1 MTDVCVALDI
11 EATGMEPGRDE
22 IIEIGAVK
30 FRGARVIDRFES
42 LVRPSS
48 QITLSIQS
56 LTGLSNDD
64 LRRAPLFPL
73 VAPRLRDF
81 VGQAPIVGQS
91 VNMDLAML
99 EAAGLRFPNT
109 RYDTFELATVLL
121 PELPAYNLATV
132 AAALGVDVPSSH
144 RAVVDAETTQAVF
157 NRLVERADRF
167 DDATLERLITVA
179 SAGGG
184 LVAAGALVVIAT
196 PVAPLVYVGLVLIG
210 VGCAP
215 IVPTAFSAAGR
226 LPGLAS
232 GTGISL
238 VGFALRLGLT
248 LNSPLMG
255 AVAERSSVR
264 AAFGI
269 VVIAGLAACLLAWRY
284 RPRH

>member
-1 MTDVCVALDI
+1 M
-11 EATGMEPGRDE
+11 
-22 IIEIGAVK
+22 
-30 FRGARVIDRFES
+30 
-42 LVRPSS
+42 
-48 QITLSIQS
+48 
-56 LTGLSNDD
+56 
-64 LRRAPLFPL
+64 L
-73 VAPRLRDF
+73 VAQVIGRLLSD
-81 VGQAPIVGQS
+81 P
-91 VNMDLAML
+91 L
-99 EAAGLRFPNT
+99 
-109 RYDTFELATVLL
+109 
-121 PELPAYNLATV
+121 
-132 AAALGVDVPSSH
+132 
-144 RAVVDAETTQAVF
+144 
-157 NRLVERADRF
+157 ADRYGQ
-167 DDATLERLITVA
+167 ETVA